1 MFILNH
7 HYHYNLFFIF
17 FKWHFKWHNMLLILL
32 NKELIKNVL
41 DIVQCILL
49 MHYKKQDLIL
59 QDKKMLINIIQ
70 MESLKIWALLKFLKN
85 ILKKVIY
92 VLLINLN
99 NILLVISPF
108 TMDKFGF
115 QILSNQVLIFI
126 IVIMKNIFTEQQ

>member
-1 MFILNH
+1 
-7 HYHYNLFFIF
+7 
-17 FKWHFKWHNMLLILL
+17 MLLILL

>member
-1 MFILNH
+1 
-7 HYHYNLFFIF
+7 
-17 FKWHFKWHNMLLILL
+17 MLLILL

-70 MESLKIWALLKFLKN
+70 MKSSKIWALLKFLKN